1 MSLVLRPKQP
11 LHLTQQ
17 LTLLTGVAVCR
28 AIAKCAGVQTDIKW
42 PNDILF
48 QGKRFAAFCWS
59 LQQKTKGCATA

>member
-1 MSLVLRPKQP
+1 MSLVLRPKRRAFNP
-11 LHLTQQ
+11 A